1 MNACTSIAMKMGIPI
16 PMNMNMNMNTPMGIP
31 TMKNIHIII
40 AVCMI

>member
-1 MNACTSIAMKMGIPI
+1 MKMGIP
-16 PMNMNMNMNTPMGIP
+16 MNMNVNTPMGIP

>member
-1 MNACTSIAMKMGIPI
+1 MNTCTSIAMKMGIPI
-16 PMNMNMNMNTPMGIP
+16 PMNMNVNTPMGIP